1 MLRTEILSPTCKLIP
16 HSSSSSSS
24 SIIHSRSPF
33 SLRFITPKKL
43 IISCKNHTPSNSNH
57 HLRHQPHDDFLE
69 ASLLLSET
77 VKHHHLRKQG
87 FPEELKQYPG
97 QFLPYSTKVRGF
109 ENTVTSVGLSIL
121 RRFRHST
128 MFLKVSCEGNFLLPI
143 VVGEVAVE
151 RLLDSVDEDDDGD
164 YLNQFQFAKNLVID
178 LGYEIKMVKITKRVI
193 NTYFATIYFGKAG
206 EIETFSVD
214 ARPSDAINVAKRC
227 KAPIYVNKDIVSADA
242 IRITPGSS
250 YSKPIYDVL
259 LDSPLDGP
267 DSLVEELS
275 VVRNMKLAVEEERY
289 ADAAKWRNELAKFH
303 FPDA

>member
-1 MLRTEILSPTCKLIP
+1 MHTCFDT
-16 HSSSSSSS
+16 
-24 SIIHSRSPF
+24 SII
-33 SLRFITPKKL
+33 LWDCT
-43 IISCKNHTPSNSNH
+43 
-57 HLRHQPHDDFLE
+57 
-69 ASLLLSET
+69 ET

-87 FPEELKQYPG
+87 FPEELKQFPG
-97 QFLPYSTKVRGF
+97 QFAPYSTQVRGF
-109 ENTVTSVGLSIL
+109 GNAVRESVGLSIL

-151 RLLDSVDEDDDGD
+151 RLLDSVDEDDHGD
-164 YLNQFQFAKNLVID
+164 YLNHFQFAKNLVIN

-242 IRITPGSS
+242 IRIAPGAGGIF

-289 ADAAKWRNELAKFH
+289 ADAAKWRDELTKLH
-303 FPDA
+303 FPGA